1 MVRQPT
7 PVRSEERRA
16 LQLKSARQGIM
27 LAAARI
33 VIEAGYQ
40 ATTMRTIAKEAG
52 YTASSLYTYFKSKE
66 EIFEALRIEL
76 LDHFEATIEEEL
88 PEGLDFQARVAVLT
102 HRLGRFAEDYE
113 HAVALHVVGGIDL
126 AAESGRNR
134 VERMERT
141 TCSVQDWFARNCT
154 LEERHGHRAE
164 DVADLYHGIMVA
176 CMERAFLIGKGELGA
191 ETLKQANTR
200 GLSFFFAALRAPPQ
214 G

>member
-1 MVRQPT
+1 MVRQLN

-66 EIFEALRIEL
+66 EIFEALRVEL

-113 HAVALHVVGGIDL
+113 HAVALHVVGGIDV
-126 AAESGRNR
+126 AAESGLDR

-141 TCSVQDWFARNCT
+141 TCSVRDWFAKNGT
-154 LEERHGHRAE
+154 LEERQGHSAE
-164 DVADLYHGIMVA
+164 DVADLFHGIMSA
-176 CMERAFLIGKGELGA
+176 CMERAFLIGKGELDA
-191 ETLKQANTR
+191 ETLKQANAR
-200 GLSFFFAALRAPPQ
+200 GLGFFFAALNAPPQ
-214 G
+214 P